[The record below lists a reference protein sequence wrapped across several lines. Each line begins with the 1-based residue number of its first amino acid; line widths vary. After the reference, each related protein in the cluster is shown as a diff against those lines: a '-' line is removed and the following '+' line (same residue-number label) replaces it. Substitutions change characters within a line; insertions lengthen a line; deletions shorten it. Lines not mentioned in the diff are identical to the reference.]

1 MITNGTLADVH
12 ITNAAC
18 DVRAATARITQG
30 ASGTIDKSCRG
41 PWAIRLES
49 CLHSVLD
56 EEEGPA
62 LGIMDA
68 PTPPE
73 IRDAIRAVR
82 QLHPMFER
90 VHADSSKRIVLEG
103 PAGTSYMSMQKGT
116 EAEPMLTLTS
126 SGDMWEFLKEPYSL
140 QDHKHTWSHV
150 IETVLPAYD
159 SMRLADA
166 LSVICG
172 STVSYSERR
181 LHYSYPEGA
190 TVPEAMIK
198 YVKCGAGVKPGTITV
213 SRTRGITAVSVDGC
227 TPAVTVVV
235 QLPAVAAEADSA
247 DGQALQLVKSLV
259 EASTAAETGSAYF
272 ALQELMPAVSDR
284 ARVVANQIMY
294 DVDVRYNRTR
304 ALAAPQ
310 FGRQASHAV

>member
-1 MITNGTLADVH
+1 MITNGTLADVY

-18 DVRAATARITQG
+18 DVRAATARIAKG

-41 PWAIRLES
+41 PWAHRLEA

-73 IRDAIRAVR
+73 IRDAIHAVR
-82 QLHPMFER
+82 KLHPIFEK
-90 VHADSSKRIVLEG
+90 VHADDSKRIVLEG
-103 PAGTSYMSMQKGT
+103 PVGTSYMSMQKGT
-116 EAEPMLTLTS
+116 EAEPTLTLTS

-140 QDHKHTWSHV
+140 QDHKHAWSHV

-159 SMRLADA
+159 STRLAEA
-166 LSVICG
+166 LSAICG
-172 STVSYSERR
+172 ATVSYSERR

-198 YVKCGAGVKPGTITV
+198 HVKCGAGVKPGTITV

-235 QLPAVAAEADSA
+235 QMLDVDMTISGADS
-247 DGQALQLVKSLV
+247 QALQLLKSLI
-259 EASTAAETGSAYF
+259 EATAASDTGAAYF

-284 ARVVANQIMY
+284 VRVVGQQALR
-294 DVDVRYNRTR
+294 DVDLRYAHLRG
-304 ALAAPQ
+304 LAAPSL
-310 FGRQASHAV
+310 GRQASYAM